1 MSTNFWEI
9 DNDPD
14 GDEDDETTN
23 TNPAAGSFFH
33 KVPDEQE
40 GNEKNIA
47 ATNYNDPNRSE
58 NEAFEF
64 NLKKALDLRQKPSLA
79 QQESTIQGVPTKGFG
94 KQSGAKQ
101 KQPANKS
108 AKQKDTN
115 DSSSSYIE
123 ISNSINN
130 LPQIKLQSNAVN
142 DPTKPEI
149 DDQGY
154 TIYTDET
161 TGAKSRVFEALIEY
175 PCEFKIK
182 IVGANEGPFVA
193 DMVELVAGHTNVHDS
208 SNIKHSITNV
218 KSGKWVSV
226 TIMAPVQSSQMLYEL
241 YEIIDRDPRVKFKF

>member
-1 MSTNFWEI
+1 M
-9 DNDPD
+9 
-14 GDEDDETTN
+14 GCL
-23 TNPAAGSFFH
+23 FFLLY
-33 KVPDEQE
+33 KQE
-40 GNEKNIA
+40 FI
-47 ATNYNDPNRSE
+47 
-58 NEAFEF
+58 
-64 NLKKALDLRQKPSLA
+64 
-79 QQESTIQGVPTKGFG
+79 ESSSCFFLFLFQFFYHVCVTGFG

-108 AKQKDTN
+108 AKKKDTK
-115 DSSSSYIE
+115 DSSSSSYIE

-130 LPQIKLQSNAVN
+130 LPQIKLQSNTNAVN

-182 IVGANEGPFVA
+182 IVGANEGPFVV
-193 DMVELVAGHTNVHDS
+193 DMVELVAGHTNMHS